1 MYTLPNLVLDLVA
14 GLALRAVAEVA
25 GACVYKHGAAAG
37 SLACNSEHQATSECR
52 RGVTPIILCTR
63 WNPMAA
69 GVTSAD
75 MFLTPNRVM
84 ALYLLNPLTLASCT
98 GGTSTPLENCACL
111 LALAAA
117 ARGSVLCTSLFLAIG
132 TYVMPHCLL
141 LLVRVVVWRV
151 VHALDDTW
159 GEYHSNLYTIHL
171 LNSCRS
177 PQRCS

>member
-1 MYTLPNLVLDLVA
+1 
-14 GLALRAVAEVA
+14 
-25 GACVYKHGAAAG
+25 
-37 SLACNSEHQATSECR
+37 
-52 RGVTPIILCTR
+52 
-63 WNPMAA
+63 
-69 GVTSAD
+69 

-141 LLVRVVVWRV
+141 LLVRRSMCGVVCKRRWGSC
-151 VHALDDTW
+151 HAR
-159 GEYHSNLYTIHL
+159 H
-171 LNSCRS
+171 
-177 PQRCS
+177 